1 MIDITQ
7 DQIEDD
13 DRMNKSAYVTPQIT
27 IKRQNE
33 DKEEELSPLVKHRL
47 ACIDEK
53 YGRKNRWIT
62 KVEKEDVRTKEIS

>member
-47 ACIDEK
+47 
-53 YGRKNRWIT
+53 T
-62 KVEKEDVRTKEIS
+62 

>member
-1 MIDITQ
+1 MRSFSTENTEKRHQRKQKRRMIDITQ

-33 DKEEELSPLVKHRL
+33 DKEEELSPLRKHRL
-47 ACIDEK
+47 
-53 YGRKNRWIT
+53 T
-62 KVEKEDVRTKEIS
+62 